1 MTFRRVMR
9 LLGLLAGLAAGLTA
23 ALVALFTRRMIAP
36 ARQPLWCTP
45 DEMGLPFENVHF
57 PARDSVRL
65 SGWFIPAA
73 RAEGGNATITG
84 GWAALSPWLR
94 RSNMST

>member
-36 ARQPLWCTP
+36 ARQPLW
-45 DEMGLPFENVHF
+45 
-57 PARDSVRL
+57 
-65 SGWFIPAA
+65 
-73 RAEGGNATITG
+73 
-84 GWAALSPWLR
+84 
-94 RSNMST
+94 